1 MRDKARC
8 GNLWRLDHIADPVRA
23 GVEGAGCPWG
33 EPATA
38 SRWIVGLVVVA
49 VTGPSAIELARRVAP
64 FLARRASTASRL
76 DPIARLGMVDDPEP
90 RRGMA

>member
-1 MRDKARC
+1 MRRVV
-8 GNLWRLDHIADPVRA
+8 GSLGVLITSLILFGA
-23 GVEGAGCPWG
+23 GVEGAGCPCG

-38 SRWIVGLVVVA
+38 SRWIVGLVVVP
-49 VTGPSAIELARRVAP
+49 VTRPSAIELVRRVAP